1 MSLRLRATHLLA
13 GIGLLTL
20 AGCHTTGD
28 YVKEDANHF
37 VTEFYA
43 WVDAVDPVTFDSD
56 MDQNVVIGA
65 TSGAISGAIDND
77 GRAFEG
83 AILGGVVAAVLTAIA
98 EGDNTG
104 YEYQLSAVDGDRV
117 TVLSDNQSAL
127 LGDCVM
133 VRVAKTVTLYPVA
146 AEQCVSDVM

>member
-1 MSLRLRATHLLA
+1 M
-13 GIGLLTL
+13 
-20 AGCHTTGD
+20 TGD
-28 YVKEDANHF
+28 YAKEDANHF

-43 WVDAVDPVTFDSD
+43 WVDAVEPVTFDSD
-56 MDQNVVIGA
+56 LDQNIVIGA

-83 AILGGVVAAVLTAIA
+83 AVIGGVIAAVITAIA

-104 YEYQLSAVDGDRV
+104 YEYQLSAVDGDSV
-117 TVLSDNQSAL
+117 TVLTDSELAL
-127 LGDCVM
+127 LGDCVI